1 MLQEDLKRYRI
12 ILASGS
18 PRRQR
23 LLGELELEFE
33 VLSRDDLDEGYPAE
47 LAKDEIPGYLAEK
60 KSYQFM
66 PEVPGDTL
74 LITADTIVWL
84 NGRVIGK
91 PADRQDAVRILSEL
105 SGSVHEV
112 LTGVCL
118 RSDTVKRIF
127 TASSLVYFSVLT
139 AEEIEYYIEK
149 FRPFDKAGAYGIQ
162 EWIGYIGIEKIEG
175 SYFNV
180 MGLPVQKLYSEL
192 KEFASS
198 QVRKL
203 KS

>member
-1 MLQEDLKRYRI
+1 VLSEDLKRYRI
-12 ILASGS
+12 ILASQS

-23 LLGELELEFE
+23 LLRELGLEFE
-33 VLSRDDLDEGYPAE
+33 IINNDDLDESYPSD

-60 KSYQFM
+60 KAFHFM
-66 PEVPGDTL
+66 PEVPEDTL

-84 NGRVIGK
+84 NDRLIGK
-91 PADRQDAVRILSEL
+91 PADRDDAERILSEL

-118 RSDTVKRIF
+118 RCGSMKRIF

-139 AEEIEYYIEK
+139 GSEIKYYIEN
-149 FRPFDKAGAYGIQ
+149 FQPFDKAGAYGIQ

-180 MGLPVQKLYSEL
+180 MGLPVQKLYAEL
-192 KEFASS
+192 KKFADH
-198 QVRKL
+198 
-203 KS
+203 

>member
-1 MLQEDLKRYRI
+1 VLQEDLKRYRI
-12 ILASGS
+12 ILASAS

-23 LLGELELEFE
+23 LLKELELEFE
-33 VLSRDDLDEGYPAE
+33 VLSRDDLDEGYPPA

-60 KSYQFM
+60 KSYQYM

-84 NGRVIGK
+84 NGHVIGK
-91 PADRQDAVRILSEL
+91 PADRQDAARILAVL

-118 RSDTVKRIF
+118 RSDTLKSVF
-127 TASSLVYFSVLT
+127 TASSLVYFSELAGT
-139 AEEIEYYIEK
+139 EIDYYIERY
-149 FRPFDKAGAYGIQ
+149 RPYDKAGAYGIQ
-162 EWIGYIGIEKIEG
+162 EWIGYIGIERIEG

-180 MGLPVQKLYSEL
+180 MGLPVQKLYGEL
-192 KEFASS
+192 KKFAG
-198 QVRKL
+198 L
-203 KS
+203 KTKD

>member
-1 MLQEDLKRYRI
+1 VLTEDLKSYKI
-12 ILASGS
+12 ILASQS

-23 LLGELELEFE
+23 LLRELGLEFE
-33 VLSRDDLDEGYPAE
+33 IISNDDLVEDYPYE
-47 LAKDEIPGYLAEK
+47 LQKDEIPGYLAEM
-60 KSYQFM
+60 KSFHIM
-66 PEVPGDTL
+66 PDIPGDIL

-91 PADRQDAVRILSEL
+91 PADRKDAISILTEL

-118 RSDTVKRIF
+118 RSGTMKRIF
-127 TASSLVYFSVLT
+127 TASSLVYFSELT
-139 AEEIEYYIEK
+139 ESEITFYIENYQ
-149 FRPFDKAGAYGIQ
+149 PFDKAGAYGIQ

-180 MGLPVQKLYSEL
+180 MGLPVQKLYAEL
-192 KEFASS
+192 KKFA
-198 QVRKL
+198 RK
-203 KS
+203 